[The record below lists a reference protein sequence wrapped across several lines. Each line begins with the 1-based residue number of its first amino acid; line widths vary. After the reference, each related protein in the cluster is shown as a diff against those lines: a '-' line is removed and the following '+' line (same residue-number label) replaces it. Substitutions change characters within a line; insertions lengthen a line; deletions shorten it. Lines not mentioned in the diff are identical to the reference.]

1 MNITPITLGTAQ
13 LTMPYG
19 IANSNNNI
27 SKESAFS
34 LLENALENGIN
45 TWDTS
50 PPYGKSEEII
60 GDYLNKSVTW
70 NGNSDIGLSTDQS
83 VRFRFKMLSA
93 DLYDIRFF

>member
-50 PPYGKSEEII
+50 PTYGKSEEII
-60 GDYLNKSVTW
+60 GDYLKN
-70 NGNSDIGLSTDQS
+70 NN
-83 VRFRFKMLSA
+83 
-93 DLYDIRFF
+93 